1 MENKL
6 LKPSECMYVGDYGF
20 HGLQPTHLKPEHK
33 GFPHSQRLL
42 LAQETVHLKMQ
53 TTTVLL
59 LILGVGKND

>member
-1 MENKL
+1 
-6 LKPSECMYVGDYGF
+6 MYVGDYGF